1 MNSWHKSQEGRN
13 YKYHRETLLNYG
25 MNRWGLNKTHSVDKV
40 SELIRKCAPDS
51 YETWVN
57 YYFEHAQQQ
66 KRDGIKITE
75 EYIKDLGSKLYV
87 KLSEVIHKE
96 LSSITEEECIDYV
109 YNLVINHTYEGYFTE
124 INTVYGALQKELGVE
139 IEPAP
144 DAWDRR
150 YCVDYFIKI
159 TKQRFIGIQI
169 KPVTGQSLDQYQWEH
184 IHAANHAKF
193 KEKYAG
199 QVFFIYS
206 AKKKILNADII
217 PEIRAEIARLS

>member
-169 KPVTGQSLDQYQWEH
+169 KPVTDQ
-184 IHAANHAKF
+184 
-193 KEKYAG
+193 
-199 QVFFIYS
+199 
-206 AKKKILNADII
+206 
-217 PEIRAEIARLS
+217 